1 MNVWEK
7 AMDDKTGRSSVTG
20 SIASQNLNPARW
32 PRGRVNT
39 KGKDMRPEELS
50 RRDSMKVA
58 HYEVLG
64 WRSEKATRPGRD
76 DRRPLMLVKAH
87 AGNQE
92 PNVSIVPGGTRIS
105 FCTSPSTS
113 YWATF
118 IGSLWDRVCSHTPR
132 AHVDAHVR
140 LRGWATFVQS
150 LILLLS
156 SLGTALAD
164 GGAVQLH
171 ATAPPFVV
179 TVFTDPPQCRAGQ
192 VDLSALVQEKNG
204 PVLDAEVV
212 ASLSAL
218 EPAKASPTA
227 AWLPPACASTAVTDL
242 RDVPL
247 QISHGTN
254 RLFYSAEIQIP
265 YDGRWQLKV
274 SIRRGTDRA
283 TLQGILDVDRSLP
296 PVTAYWQWFLLP
308 FLAIGGFVLKQHI
321 RKPRKQESAT
331 TDF

>member
-7 AMDDKTGRSSVTG
+7 AMDDKNGRSSVTG

-105 FCTSPSTS
+105 FCTFPSTS

-192 VDLSALVQEKNG
+192 VDLSAFVQEKNG

-218 EPAKASPTA
+218 EPAKASPAA

-254 RLFYSAEIQIP
+254 RLFYSAQIQIP

-274 SIRRGTDRA
+274 SIRRGTDHA
-283 TLQGILDVDRSLP
+283 TLQGVLDVDRPLP

-308 FLAIGGFVLKQHI
+308 FLAIGGFVLQQHI
-321 RKPRKQESAT
+321 RKPRKQESAKT
-331 TDF
+331 K

>member
-1 MNVWEK
+1 
-7 AMDDKTGRSSVTG
+7 
-20 SIASQNLNPARW
+20 
-32 PRGRVNT
+32 
-39 KGKDMRPEELS
+39 
-50 RRDSMKVA
+50 MKVA
-58 HYEVLG
+58 QYEVLG
-64 WRSEKATRPGRD
+64 NVQKEMSVPPGTIETSGSWSPACAFANVSGRRSSHPGRVAFSE
-76 DRRPLMLVKAH
+76 R
-87 AGNQE
+87 Q
-92 PNVSIVPGGTRIS
+92 
-105 FCTSPSTS
+105 PSTS

-118 IGSLWDRVCSHTPR
+118 IGSLRDQACSHTPR

-140 LRGWATFVQS
+140 PRGWATFVQS

-156 SLGTALAD
+156 GLGTALAD

-247 QISHGTN
+247 QISRGTN
-254 RLFYSAEIQIP
+254 RLFYSALIQIP

-274 SIRRGTDRA
+274 SIRRGADHA
-283 TLQGILDVDRSLP
+283 TLQGVLDVDRPLP

-308 FLAIGGFVLKQHI
+308 FLAIGGFVLQQHI
-321 RKPRKQESAT
+321 RKPRKQESAK

>member
-1 MNVWEK
+1 MPPLDNQCLGK
-7 AMDDKTGRSSVTG
+7 ARDNKNGRLSLTGRIVL
-20 SIASQNLNPARW
+20 QNVNPA
-32 PRGRVNT
+32 PRPWG
-39 KGKDMRPEELS
+39 
-50 RRDSMKVA
+50 
-58 HYEVLG
+58 
-64 WRSEKATRPGRD
+64 
-76 DRRPLMLVKAH
+76 
-87 AGNQE
+87 
-92 PNVSIVPGGTRIS
+92 
-105 FCTSPSTS
+105 
-113 YWATF
+113 WATF
-118 IGSLWDRVCSHTPR
+118 I
-132 AHVDAHVR
+132 
-140 LRGWATFVQS
+140 QS

-156 SLGTALAD
+156 SLGIALAD

-242 RDVPL
+242 RGVPL

-254 RLFYSAEIQIP
+254 RLFYSALIQIP

-274 SIRRGTDRA
+274 SIRRGTDHA
-283 TLQGILDVDRSLP
+283 TLQGLLDVDRPLP
-296 PVTAYWQWFLLP
+296 PATAYWQWFLLP
-308 FLAIGGFVLKQHI
+308 FLAIGGFVLQQHI
-321 RKPRKQESAT
+321 RKPRKQESAK
-331 TDF
+331 TDL

>member
-1 MNVWEK
+1 M
-7 AMDDKTGRSSVTG
+7 GR
-20 SIASQNLNPARW
+20 IALHIVNAAPRPQDWANI
-32 PRGRVNT
+32 RGR
-39 KGKDMRPEELS
+39 DMRPEEMS

-58 HYEVLG
+58 QYEVLG
-64 WRSEKATRPGRD
+64 WRSQKATRPGRD
-76 DRRPLMLVKAH
+76 DRRPLMFVKAH
-87 AGNQE
+87 ARDQE
-92 PNVSIVPGGTRIS
+92 PNVSIVPAGTDIS
-105 FCTSPSTS
+105 FSAFPSTS
-113 YWATF
+113 YWPTF
-118 IGSLWDRVCSHTPR
+118 IGSLRDQVSSDTREPYVVANAWP
-132 AHVDAHVR
+132 
-140 LRGWATFVQS
+140 RGWATFIQS

-192 VDLSALVQEKNG
+192 VDLSAFVQEKNG

-218 EPAKASPTA
+218 EPAKASPAA
-227 AWLPPACASTAVTDL
+227 AWLPPACASKAVTDL

-254 RLFYSAEIQIP
+254 RLFYSAQIQIP

-274 SIRRGTDRA
+274 SIRRGTDHA
-283 TLQGILDVDRSLP
+283 TLQGVLDVDRPLP

-308 FLAIGGFVLKQHI
+308 FLAIGGFVLQQHI
-321 RKPRKQESAT
+321 RKPRKQESAKT
-331 TDF
+331 K